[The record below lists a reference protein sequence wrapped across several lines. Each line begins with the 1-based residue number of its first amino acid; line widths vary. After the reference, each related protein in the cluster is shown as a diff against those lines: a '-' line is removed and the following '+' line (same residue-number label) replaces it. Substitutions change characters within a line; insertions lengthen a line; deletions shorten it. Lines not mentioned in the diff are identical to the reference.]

1 MLASFPVSMLN
12 QKPSDLG
19 IPNRF
24 KLDPSRSSA
33 LPAHLVRFERF
44 ADCRHAVIPDAPEQG
59 IALIREFI
67 ERR

>member
-1 MLASFPVSMLN
+1 MVPAPVSRALVTKIQRMAIQAFQSVDGAGL
-12 QKPSDLG
+12 
-19 IPNRF
+19 
-24 KLDPSRSSA
+24 A

-59 IALIREFI
+59 IALMREFI